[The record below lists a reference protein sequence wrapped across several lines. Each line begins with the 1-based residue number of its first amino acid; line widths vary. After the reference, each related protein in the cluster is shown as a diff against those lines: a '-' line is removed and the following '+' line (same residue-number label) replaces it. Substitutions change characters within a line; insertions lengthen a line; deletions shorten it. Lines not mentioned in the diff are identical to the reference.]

1 MPEDW
6 SKLRDID
13 PLADAGVRIEFS
25 IPLSEFPRL
34 RAQLAHTDGLASG
47 SVRFGRRDGAAIA
60 HVHLSAIPGLR
71 CQRCLEPMRLS
82 VSGDDT
88 VALVADDAEAGRAP
102 AGLDTVLAPGHRLSV
117 RDLAEEELLL
127 SLPLVALHAEGQ
139 CAPQPA
145 AEAAPETGAGGA
157 ETQRPFERLGEL
169 LRRDK

>member
-13 PLADAGVRIEFS
+13 PLADAGAHIEFA
-25 IPLSEFPRL
+25 IPLGEFPRVQ
-34 RAQLAHTDGLASG
+34 AQLARTDGLARG
-47 SVRFGRRDGAAIA
+47 SVRFARRQGAAIA
-60 HVHLSAIPGLR
+60 HVQLNATPGLR
-71 CQRCLEPMRLS
+71 CQRCLGPMRLS
-82 VSGDDT
+82 VTGEDT

-102 AGLDTVLAPGHRLSV
+102 AELDTVLAPGHRISV

-127 SLPLVALHAEGQ
+127 SLPIVALHEEGG

-145 AEAAPETGAGGA
+145 REAVPEAGAEAAER
-157 ETQRPFERLGEL
+157 QRPIERLGEL